1 MRSAVLLLL
10 VLTSAGCADISSR
23 QNAAR
28 ASQQEKAL
36 EDEIWLLRAEDRT
49 LTRVLDKIEQELGP
63 ANAEKLRAARD
74 EAYPPAQRIHDLAAT
89 KAILSRRVKAL
100 AEQRKLY
107 DRIMSGPY

>member
-1 MRSAVLLLL
+1 MVVAHSKKPNNQAPEPTATL
-10 VLTSAGCADISSR
+10 V
-23 QNAAR
+23 
-28 ASQQEKAL
+28 K
-36 EDEIWLLRAEDRT
+36 
-49 LTRVLDKIEQELGP
+49 ELGP

-100 AEQRKLY
+100 TEQRKLY